1 MLLPIQVEW
10 YHLSQYAENTTGNP
24 GWLKEHK
31 IRTTVDCRA
40 WCFDTSILNQQV
52 IVLVFLCDLILNE
65 TRGKRSSKTEML
77 MGDVVS
83 YTISI
88 WARSK
93 TSPPSKTAL
102 KEAGVIKRSMWNTLG
117 KNKSFVKWTCVQM
130 VRDGKNN
137 IWQVKCRTSKHTNP
151 TKQCKGKWNTKN
163 VQVIKLAWVVLKK
176 SGAGELNCWSQ
187 QRLVHS
193 KGMGW
198 PEDGSLSRRKSSEL
212 FAYVFPLKEPGGV
225 HTGILPYGE
234 LHRKSVLNRS
244 AFRRD

>member
-1 MLLPIQVEW
+1 MKLVVKG
-10 YHLSQYAENTTGNP
+10 AERLKCLWEIRRWCKTPHEP
-24 GWLKEHK
+24 GAKLHHPAKQHWE
-31 IRTTVDCRA
+31 
-40 WCFDTSILNQQV
+40 Q
-52 IVLVFLCDLILNE
+52 
-65 TRGKRSSKTEML
+65 
-77 MGDVVS
+77 
-83 YTISI
+83 
-88 WARSK
+88 
-93 TSPPSKTAL
+93 

-163 VQVIKLAWVVLKK
+163 VRVIKLAWVVLKK